1 MVEFVGGFI
10 HEMVVVLHVLTDLVF
25 AMSWLGGIDEN
36 LSLVFIPGDKN
47 LRIYNFYDWI
57 PVSLSLCS
65 FPS

>member
-47 LRIYNFYDWI
+47 LRIYNFND
-57 PVSLSLCS
+57 
-65 FPS
+65 